1 MRKSESSLHRWTS
14 IIARVFRQFFRDRL
28 TTAASSVAFYALLGS
43 VPALAAA
50 ILIYGEFANPQRL
63 QALSKSLHGL
73 VPPNFADMLSQ
84 QISRLAD
91 LQSSNSGMSAGSVG
105 WLGIMIWSAN
115 RGMKAFVDAL
125 NVIYDR
131 VEQRGF
137 FHQIAISLAM
147 TIAAIAFMTLA
158 IAGVIVLPAAMR
170 LLNIEGE
177 SSWML
182 DLGRWPVLLLLTTFA
197 SALLLRFGPSRAEN
211 DWGSIVI
218 GSIVSATLW
227 VGASILLF
235 WYARNLA
242 NFSAIYGS
250 LGTIIAIMTWLWL
263 SALAVLIGA
272 DVDAA
277 HARYEGSDRRATA
290 GESSSI
296 IAANHVCSESEA

>member
-1 MRKSESSLHRWTS
+1 MRRSESSRNRWTS
-14 IIARVFRQFFRDRL
+14 IAGRVVRQFFRDRL

-43 VPALAAA
+43 VPALAVA
-50 ILIYGEFANPQRL
+50 ILIYGEFADPLRL
-63 QALSKSLHGL
+63 QALAKSLHGL

-84 QISRLAD
+84 QVSRLAD
-91 LQSSNSGMSAGSVG
+91 QQSSNSGVSAGSVG
-105 WLGIMIWSAN
+105 WLVLMTWSAN
-115 RGMKAFVDAL
+115 RGMMAFVDAL
-125 NVIYDR
+125 NIIYDR

-137 FHQIAISLAM
+137 LQQIAISLTM

-158 IAGVIVLPAAMR
+158 IAGVIVWPAALR
-170 LLNIEGE
+170 LLNIDGA
-177 SSWML
+177 SSRVL
-182 DLGRWPVLLLLTTFA
+182 DLGRWPVLLLITAFA

-211 DWGSIVI
+211 DWGAIVI

-227 VGASILLF
+227 VSASILFF

-272 DVDAA
+272 EVDAA
-277 HARYEGSDRRATA
+277 CTCIDK
-290 GESSSI
+290 
-296 IAANHVCSESEA
+296 